1 MENYGNDVRMNGDI
15 PNVPVTTLSGLASL
29 TQLLPELPLPGPLPG
44 ASSSSGSS
52 LLFHQRVE
60 EEAKRVLN
68 GQNPHL
74 AQRLAQALSST
85 QEPYLELRENAGL
98 RQSEPP
104 NFPLVGQVL
113 AQNPSAFGSVPNQGQ
128 AQWNQTQSSGHV
140 SHHYNNDQY
149 SGQDVSGWQQPNNHS
164 RVQTS
169 QHSDSGNVLV
179 NGNSSTGS
187 QEHSYDNNSQSQH
200 QQSQYNN
207 QQSYKIPRN
216 EPKPSSGVNKN
227 FKIDVNTLSKAD
239 QALMQKS
246 LKELKFGEGASYN
259 NFSPRARKKDKTYK
273 DRSDSESSEDEDG
286 NPKPKSKFFKH
297 TEKERLE
304 EKQKRKEERKKR
316 HEEGDDYDPS
326 DDNRGR
332 KRRHDDDSD
341 SDQNDDSWL
350 KRRRVN
356 EPESSAPPSNL
367 DNFVPKKVTR
377 KVEKKYLPEARKL
390 DSEEILESTNFVK
403 FSRTMELIFETAEEV
418 NMGELND
425 ADDDDKE
432 IPTELLV
439 PKYQAATLASESAKL
454 KTMSAMAQIP
464 TDRLVKILSILSW
477 KLRMGHLL
485 FRLPLVMVMMKRLTM
500 TNFSWSWPMR
510 E

>member
-1 MENYGNDVRMNGDI
+1 M
-15 PNVPVTTLSGLASL
+15 
-29 TQLLPELPLPGPLPG
+29 
-44 ASSSSGSS
+44 
-52 LLFHQRVE
+52 
-60 EEAKRVLN
+60 
-68 GQNPHL
+68 
-74 AQRLAQALSST
+74 
-85 QEPYLELRENAGL
+85 
-98 RQSEPP
+98 
-104 NFPLVGQVL
+104 GQVL

-140 SHHYNNDQY
+140 SHQYNDQY
-149 SGQDVSGWQQPNNHS
+149 TGNNGPDVSSWQQPNNHN

-169 QHSDSGNVLV
+169 QHSDSEHLLV
-179 NGNSSTGS
+179 NGNSSSGS
-187 QEHSYDNNSQSQH
+187 QEHSYDASQSHH
-200 QQSQYNN
+200 QQSQFSN
-207 QQSYKIPRN
+207 QQNYKIPKN

-239 QALMQKS
+239 HALMQKS

-304 EKQKRKEERKKR
+304 EKQKRKEERR
-316 HEEGDDYDPS
+316 RRVEEGDEYDPS

-356 EPESSAPPSNL
+356 EPESAAPPSNL

-403 FSRTMELIFETAEEV
+403 FSKTMELIFETAEEI

-425 ADDDDKE
+425 ADDEDKE

-454 KTMSAMAQIP
+454 KTMSAMEQIP
-464 TDRLVKILSILSW
+464 VHGGDA
-477 KLRMGHLL
+477 
-485 FRLPLVMVMMKRLTM
+485 
-500 TNFSWSWPMR
+500 
-510 E
+510 